1 MFYFLELCFFEGGI
15 YGGSEVLKKWFLF
28 WFCNGFVIVK
38 IILED
43 VEVVKEKY
51 EFMIKK
57 MDEDLSV
64 FKVEVVE
71 LRIK

>member
-15 YGGSEVLKKWFLF
+15 YGGSEVLKKWFLL
-28 WFCNGFVIVK
+28 WFCNGFLIVR
-38 IILED
+38 INEED
-43 VEVVKEKY
+43 VEVIKEKY
-51 EFMIKK
+51 ELIVKK

-71 LRIK
+71 LKIK